1 VDEPILKVYM
11 LSFTVDKLGYTAA
24 EVAYSYNHAGC
35 YRLIFEESVRQ
46 TLIMNLLGRN
56 AVSGGD
62 EDEEEQEED
71 EEMEDSAP
79 NGTMAEEEQDQ
90 QGSVMQ
96 ISHPD
101 SSSQVLHLRPEQ
113 GDLANSNDAFL
124 KSKLNFVRDPND
136 PEVVERCLDEDGNM
150 VMAAW
155 ET

>member
-1 VDEPILKVYM
+1 M

-56 AVSGGD
+56 AVSGEDD
-62 EDEEEQEED
+62 EEDDDEEEDGD
-71 EEMEDSAP
+71 EEMEESAP
-79 NGTMAEEEQDQ
+79 NGTMAEDDENQ

-136 PEVVERCLDEDGNM
+136 PQVVERCLDEDGNM